1 MNNDRRALAAHTGE
15 SPGKRRAAVIAV
27 LAMIFAMLTTIN
39 VIGSPQA
46 AQAAAVCTPG
56 NIYANTGGAVN
67 ELNKYSTTG
76 DLVSSVPLA
85 RSYTDIAFLG
95 DGVTLYGI
103 APGTPT
109 VLYTINPDTGA
120 EIASVPVTGL
130 PATAYFA
137 NALSALP
144 DGSLL
149 VGAAPNG
156 ETGRMIFEINPT
168 TGVATPFQA
177 MFPTG
182 FGSAGDFLSLA
193 DGDILAVGSTG
204 SGGSLFRIAPD
215 FSVTEVGTV
224 PQSFGAAQSGGNI
237 YLAGSN
243 GDVYEIASV
252 PVVPSTSPVPLTTIA
267 ATGLPFFGATSP
279 QDSGLCSELTLVKS
293 VDPADAATYEV
304 GQELTYSFVVTNTGN
319 TTLTNISV
327 TEGAFTGSGQ
337 LGPITPASVPSLAP
351 GAVTTFTATYTLT
364 QADVDRGTTSNTATA
379 TGVPPTGPPIESP
392 PSTVEVPSIP
402 APGLSL
408 VKSADRN
415 SVSAAGQTLTYSF
428 LVTNTGNRTLTDVTV
443 EEGAFTGSGALGAIT
458 PASVATLAPGASTT
472 FTATYT
478 LTQADIDRGT
488 TSNTAT
494 ATGVPP
500 TGPPIESPPSTVEIP
515 SIPAPGL
522 SLVKSVTPSDE
533 ASYEVGQELTYSFL
547 VTNTGNT
554 TLTDVT
560 VEEGAFTGSGTL
572 GAITPASVATL
583 APGASTTFTA
593 TYTLTQADID
603 RGTTSNTATATG
615 VPPTGP
621 PIESPPSTV
630 EIPSIPAPGL
640 SLVKSVTP
648 SDEASYEV
656 GQELTYSFLV
666 TNTGNTTLTDVTV
679 EEGAF
684 TGSGT
689 LGAITPASVATLAPG
704 ASTTFTATYTL
715 TQADIDRGTT
725 SNTATAT
732 GVPPT
737 GPPIESPP
745 STVEIPSIPAPG
757 LSLVKS
763 VDRPSVSTVG
773 QTITYSFLVT
783 NTGNTTLTGVT
794 VKEGAFTGSG
804 QLGPITPA
812 SVATLAPGASTT
824 FTATYVVTRADL
836 QSGSLSNTATATG
849 VPPTGP
855 PIESPPST
863 VKVPA
868 APPFPGLATTGSE
881 PLWAALLAAAF
892 LLVLGG
898 ALKVRSG
905 SRFSRS

>member
-1 MNNDRRALAAHTGE
+1 MNNDRRALVAHTGE
-15 SPGKRRAAVIAV
+15 SPGKRRAAVVAV

-39 VIGSPQA
+39 VIGSAQT

-109 VLYTINPDTGA
+109 VLYTIDPDTGA
-120 EIASVPVTGL
+120 EIGSVSVTGL

-137 NALSALP
+137 NALSAAP

-182 FGSAGDFLSLA
+182 YGSAGDFLSLA

-204 SGGSLFRIAPD
+204 SGGALFRIAPD
-215 FSVTEVGTV
+215 FSVTQVGTV
-224 PQSFGAAQSGGNI
+224 PQSFGAAQSGGKI

-243 GDVYEIASV
+243 GDLYEIASV

-337 LGPITPASVPSLAP
+337 LGPITPASVATLAP
-351 GAVTTFTATYTLT
+351 GEMTTFTATYTLT

-443 EEGAFTGSGALGAIT
+443 EEGAFTGSG
-458 PASVATLAPGASTT
+458 
-472 FTATYT
+472 
-478 LTQADIDRGT
+478 
-488 TSNTAT
+488 
-494 ATGVPP
+494 
-500 TGPPIESPPSTVEIP
+500 
-515 SIPAPGL
+515 
-522 SLVKSVTPSDE
+522 
-533 ASYEVGQELTYSFL
+533 
-547 VTNTGNT
+547 
-554 TLTDVT
+554 
-560 VEEGAFTGSGTL
+560 TL

-583 APGASTTFTA
+583 APG
-593 TYTLTQADID
+593 
-603 RGTTSNTATATG
+603 
-615 VPPTGP
+615 
-621 PIESPPSTV
+621 
-630 EIPSIPAPGL
+630 
-640 SLVKSVTP
+640 
-648 SDEASYEV
+648 
-656 GQELTYSFLV
+656 
-666 TNTGNTTLTDVTV
+666 
-679 EEGAF
+679 
-684 TGSGT
+684 
-689 LGAITPASVATLAPG
+689 
-704 ASTTFTATYTL
+704 
-715 TQADIDRGTT
+715 
-725 SNTATAT
+725 
-732 GVPPT
+732 
-737 GPPIESPP
+737 
-745 STVEIPSIPAPG
+745 
-757 LSLVKS
+757 
-763 VDRPSVSTVG
+763 
-773 QTITYSFLVT
+773 
-783 NTGNTTLTGVT
+783 
-794 VKEGAFTGSG
+794 
-804 QLGPITPA
+804 
-812 SVATLAPGASTT
+812 
-824 FTATYVVTRADL
+824 
-836 QSGSLSNTATATG
+836 
-849 VPPTGP
+849 
-855 PIESPPST
+855 
-863 VKVPA
+863 
-868 APPFPGLATTGSE
+868 
-881 PLWAALLAAAF
+881 
-892 LLVLGG
+892 
-898 ALKVRSG
+898 
-905 SRFSRS
+905 